1 MKLISAKMSEAEKQ
15 TVQENSDKDDHCY
28 LAWKMDLKFRE
39 ILNKKTPNYLQH
51 LKSLP
56 SHDAT
61 DSVYQRTKWSH
72 NSMHPPPV
80 HNFLKKLKGCAE
92 NPDWKS
98 DGISDTDSVRTEDF
112 ESRFTEL
119 LVPVSSIG
127 SESQDTIDAADGAD
141 MDDCN
146 DIPIGEEL
154 LEGVVSINHPPVAN
168 ADSSD
173 VHKWKNPTVAAKHRY
188 EPDLMISKSF
198 NKEEVKNPVSKK
210 EQIPDTKTQKIE
222 NHNISSPKLE
232 TAKFDESLESFQPL
246 PKCSQGKLWQ
256 LVNEMPTQADKN
268 QTFQENILKQKVE
281 QLVGENIKLGA
292 EKALLADELKEM
304 KDKREHGGAA
314 SKLKKLQEDC
324 SKLRADNHVLA
335 SNSTELNRKLD
346 DQLKNVSEL
355 TQQKNQY
362 SNRIVQ
368 LENNNQILM
377 DNIAKLNKQLEQNAV
392 KINDLE
398 DQVKDLKEQLCHEK
412 ELYETEKQEH
422 LKSMTTLEKQSK
434 EFLSQRQN
442 DHKQEL
448 EKLESASNAERDAL
462 VEKYELRLAKQV
474 ATHTSQDAIKE
485 SQISSLKSNL
495 VKLKSEQDCERQR
508 WKQILAKNDDS
519 RKKKKE
525 RCQPVDSE
533 VTDQPQNHNK
543 ELHDQLERANKQI
556 SNLNTIN
563 QQLYLRIGHLRE
575 ELSKL
580 REIYKPWQE
589 EGLWEISGTRDIRA
603 HPNQLMIQNLKDK
616 ITKEMHIEVL
626 SLMQRLHQQ
635 EDELVYIKSMWNKM
649 LKNLHLFERDG
660 NNSTVFD
667 TDKLEILIAGLLNE
681 ESHLN
686 MNILGIQYLS
696 RLTSVC
702 GRSDNGKDQPPLI
715 DKPTVAQYLHEPIK
729 TAFTRLHSTTQQ
741 LRDLVKSLS
750 KMDLQNP
757 SIQLYSARQTD
768 SIRSEFTRENANQE
782 QNVFRPFIGISS
794 SSYGCSANGFD
805 EESQRM
811 ILLECDL
818 NHQAKVLLELMRS
831 YNGLQEALVAS
842 HSSRQTQKEMRKNCT
857 KE

>member
-210 EQIPDTKTQKIE
+210 EQIPDTKT
-222 NHNISSPKLE
+222 
-232 TAKFDESLESFQPL
+232 
-246 PKCSQGKLWQ
+246 
-256 LVNEMPTQADKN
+256 
-268 QTFQENILKQKVE
+268 QKVE

-533 VTDQPQNHNK
+533 VTDQPQKHNK

-696 RLTSVC
+696 RLSSVC